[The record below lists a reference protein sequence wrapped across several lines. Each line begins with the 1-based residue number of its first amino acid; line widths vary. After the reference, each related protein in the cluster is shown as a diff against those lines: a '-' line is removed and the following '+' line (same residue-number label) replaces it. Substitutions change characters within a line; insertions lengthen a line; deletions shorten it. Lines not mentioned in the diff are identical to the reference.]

1 MRKVIVISDDT
12 TYKQIQKYNGYP
24 HLVISTKND
33 EIKSDARFLDFK
45 LVEEEENLIDDPHRV
60 ILGSKPS
67 NGSLYDKII
76 TYLYHKGFDE
86 ITFLSN
92 IHTSIE
98 NIFETISILK
108 KYPYLRVE
116 FEDERESIQYFE
128 KGTYILNKES
138 FVSFSICPFSEAI
151 ISLDYTIEK
160 INEYKLDTSK
170 SILKDIKFFQRI
182 ALLRVESGSVIVI
195 RKLGEKDEN

>member
-138 FVSFSICPFSEAI
+138 LFHFQYAHF
-151 ISLDYTIEK
+151 L
-160 INEYKLDTSK
+160 KL
-170 SILKDIKFFQRI
+170 L
-182 ALLRVESGSVIVI
+182 
-195 RKLGEKDEN
+195 